1 MGRVNA
7 LKRPKLMAGIMFVD
21 AKSLTK
27 WDYAGCPFDA
37 DPLQFGPFENI
48 VMLWRSK
55 IAREVDLPD
64 RKDFDFFDFKGWWG
78 KISIAK
84 IESDPFD
91 IRFVLWGT
99 QLTNWWG
106 VDYTNKL
113 MGTQSITPELW
124 QTVESAYFKAMV
136 DEPFIGVVCGSLDQH
151 DRPFVKVLGVD
162 LPMKDGSGGM
172 SVLSAYIEVTQS
184 DTAASVLPKAV
195 FNRAF

>member
-1 MGRVNA
+1 MS
-7 LKRPKLMAGIMFVD
+7 VD

-27 WDYAGCPFDA
+27 WDYAVCPLDT
-37 DPLQFGPFENI
+37 DPQQFGPFESI
-48 VMLWRSK
+48 IMLWRSK
-55 IAREVDLPD
+55 IAREDGIPD

-84 IESDPFD
+84 IELDPFD

-113 MGTQSITPELW
+113 MGTQSITPEIWL
-124 QTVESAYFKAMV
+124 TVESAYFKAMV

-151 DRPFVKVLGVD
+151 DRPFIKVLGVD
-162 LPMKDGSGGM
+162 LPMKDRSGGM
-172 SVLSAYIEVTQS
+172 AVLSAYIEIMQG

-195 FNRAF
+195 FNRTF